1 MAQETNVIRETDD
14 EAIRLAKTLL
24 RTARYG
30 ALAALDPQS
39 GAPLAR
45 RVAVAT
51 EVSGEPVVLVSAL
64 SEHTSAIVA
73 DPRCSLLVGEPGRG
87 DPLAHPR
94 LSLICRAQRLERGDP
109 EASEARRRYLN
120 RHPKAQL
127 YVDFADFAFFRL
139 RIVKA
144 SLNGGFGKAYRL
156 DRGDIVL
163 VGPAVDQIA
172 AGEQSAIE
180 RMNADDGQALAL
192 HARNIVGASKSKW
205 RLTAID
211 PEGIDLDSGS
221 IVKRLFFPTAVGNVG
236 DLRRMLI
243 NLAES
248 DRDFA

>member
-1 MAQETNVIRETDD
+1 MAEKANVIRETDD

-39 GAPLAR
+39 GAPLAS

-64 SEHTSAIVA
+64 SEHTYAIVA

-94 LSLICRAQRLERGDP
+94 LSLTCSAQRLERGAP

-120 RHPKAQL
+120 RHPKAEL

-163 VGPAVDQIA
+163 AGPAVDQIA
-172 AGEQSAIE
+172 AGEQSEIE
-180 RMNADDGQALAL
+180 HMNADHGEGLAL
-192 HARNIVGASKSKW
+192 QARSISGASRSKW

-211 PEGIDLDSGS
+211 PEGIDLASGDM
-221 IVKRLFFPTAVGNVG
+221 VKRLFFPTAIRDLG
-236 DLRRMLI
+236 DLRATLA
-243 NLAES
+243 NLALS
-248 DRDFA
+248 DHGLG